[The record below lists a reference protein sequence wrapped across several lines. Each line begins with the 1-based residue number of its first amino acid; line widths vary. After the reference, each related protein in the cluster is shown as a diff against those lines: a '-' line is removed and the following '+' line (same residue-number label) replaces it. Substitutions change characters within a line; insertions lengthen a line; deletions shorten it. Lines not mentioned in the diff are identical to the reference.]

1 MTPETADGETPRRS
15 DVDSPREVSA
25 LVDWI
30 VAGLLVLVGLAMVLI
45 GLALRAG
52 ATTEVIADMVA
63 DGTIESDV
71 LSPADV
77 VDVTVAVA
85 QWTAIGLVVT
95 GAVLAVGGAVF
106 VYVRRRAHRQAG
118 GDAPGSLGAN
128 ALYGAVVAAALSFV
142 PASTV
147 LGGAAAAY
155 LNGDR
160 DGGAKV
166 GAVSGAISAIPV
178 ALLLGFV
185 LVGVVDGLSTVGES
199 AGAFF
204 VAGIGV
210 VGVAVLLL
218 FVVGLGALGGVV
230 GGYFLDRSA
239 RRSRGFPE
247 DPSE

>member
-1 MTPETADGETPRRS
+1 MTPEAADGETPSRR
-15 DVDSPREVSA
+15 DVNAPREVSG
-25 LVDWI
+25 LVDWM
-30 VAGLLVLVGLAMVLI
+30 VGGLLVLVGLAMVLV
-45 GLALRAG
+45 GFALREG
-52 ATTEVIADMVA
+52 ATTGVIADMVA

-77 VDVTVAVA
+77 VEVTVAVA
-85 QWTAIGLVVT
+85 QWSAIGLLVT
-95 GAVLAVGGAVF
+95 GAVLAIGGIVF
-106 VYVRRRAHRQAG
+106 VYVRHRAHREAG

-160 DGGAKV
+160 DEGATV
-166 GAVSGAISAIPV
+166 GALSGAISGVPV
-178 ALLLGFV
+178 ALLVGFV
-185 LVGVVDGLSTVGES
+185 LVGVVDGVSAAGES

-204 VAGIGV
+204 LAGVGV
-210 VGVAVLLL
+210 VAVAVLLL
-218 FVVGLGALGGVV
+218 FVVALGAVGGGV

-239 RRSRGFPE
+239 RRSRQVPGNH
-247 DPSE
+247 SG